1 MAKFKCTLEPDE
13 EHIKR
18 FNLTFECDDEGEAE
32 INAMVEVK
40 QNASDYFTINVEEIT
55 P

>member
-18 FNLTFECDDEGEAE
+18 FNLTFECDDEEDAE
-32 INAMVEVK
+32 CQALIEVK
-40 QNASDYFTINVEEIT
+40 QNASDYFTINVEEIK